1 MQKLRV
7 TMIDVGWGD
16 SLLVETGDSELPDGS
31 SNDDKSGW
39 KYALIDCNDTFFQ
52 RSSSIYLKRFF
63 ERVAINAP
71 TTTPLFDWVLLSHVH
86 ADHGQGLKRLLRMY
100 GTQQLWHPDSQSQAV
115 YFTELLRYANRT
127 PARVVHFQPIDN
139 TLALPVFGAVTMQ
152 VLWPPP
158 GHYPINE
165 NNNSV
170 VLLLSLGQVSFV
182 LGGDAEAD
190 GVWGQISAQ
199 LPTNTGFFKVPHH
212 GSANGVFDQQG
223 QTPWLNRLGTSA
235 HLGISSHL
243 RPFAH
248 PATSVVQR
256 LDQQAR
262 SYFRTD
268 KGHHLSFET
277 DGNGVTVSH
286 SHV

>member
-16 SLLVETGDSELPDGS
+16 SLLVETGDSENKDGS
-31 SNDDKSGW
+31 PNDKKNGW
-39 KYALIDCNDTFFQ
+39 KYALIDCNDTVFQ
-52 RSSSIYLKRFF
+52 RSSSIYLRRFF
-63 ERVAINAP
+63 ERLNINVP
-71 TTTPLFDWVLLSHVH
+71 TSNPLFDWVLLSHVH

-100 GTQQLWHPDSQSQAV
+100 GTQQLWHPDSHSQAV

-127 PARVVHFQPIDN
+127 PARVTHFQPVDN
-139 TLALPVFGAVTMQ
+139 TLALPAFGAVTMR

-158 GHYPINE
+158 ALFPANE

-190 GVWGQISAQ
+190 GVWVQIAAQ
-199 LPTNTGFFKVPHH
+199 VPTNTGFFKVPHH
-212 GSANGVFDQQG
+212 GSANGIFDQRG
-223 QTPWLNRLGTSA
+223 QTPWLNRLGNSA
-235 HLGISSHL
+235 RLGISSHL

-248 PATSVVQR
+248 PAINVVQH
-256 LDQQAR
+256 LDQYSW

-268 KGHHLSFET
+268 RGHHLSFET
-277 DGNGVTVSH
+277 DGSTVTVSH